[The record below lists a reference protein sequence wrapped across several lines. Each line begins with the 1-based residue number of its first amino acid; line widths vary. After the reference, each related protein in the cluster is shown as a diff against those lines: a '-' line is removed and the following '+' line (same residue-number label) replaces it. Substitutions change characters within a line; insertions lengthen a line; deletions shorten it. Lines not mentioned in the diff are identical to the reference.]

1 MKRISPPA
9 CWPLCAINSVDTRSR
24 KRNNISHLNVQT
36 AVLGGGVSAE
46 DGAGA
51 IKMDNGLPTSIVI
64 FGASG
69 DLAQRKLVP
78 SLFNLCRKGRMP
90 KQFRI
95 VGYGNTAFTDDQFRA
110 HLEEGVKQ
118 FASFEFKTDEWS
130 TFASS
135 LTYQQGR
142 YTDLADFKILSGV
155 LSEWEKGSGN
165 RIYYMATPPG
175 VFPNIIDLL
184 GLTSQLDETKGW
196 RRVVIEKPFGT
207 DLASAHSLNEQI
219 HKTLNE
225 RQIYRI
231 DHYLGKETV
240 QNILVTRFANTIF
253 EPLWNRNYI
262 DHVEIT
268 VAEQVGVEHRARFYD
283 GIGVVRDMFQN
294 HLLQLVTLVAM
305 EPPASFDA
313 TALRN
318 EKVKVLSSIRPMKEE
333 DVIQNTIRAQYKG
346 YRAEDGVKA
355 ESTTPTYAAVKLQID
370 NWRWQGVPFYL
381 RSGKKLKE
389 KVSQVTIEFK
399 EPPHMLFPNTKEH
412 ITPNMLVLYLQ
423 PDEGVHWRFEAKV
436 PDTVSQLRSVDM
448 EFHYADSFG
457 TTAIPE
463 SYERLLLD
471 TLTGDASLFTRAD
484 EVETAWGIIDPIISA
499 WDSPSKNLP
508 LAFYEPNSWGPDEAD
523 KLLTRDKRTWS
534 TWDGR
539 KE

>member
-1 MKRISPPA
+1 
-9 CWPLCAINSVDTRSR
+9 
-24 KRNNISHLNVQT
+24 
-36 AVLGGGVSAE
+36 
-46 DGAGA
+46 
-51 IKMDNGLPTSIVI
+51 MDNGLPTSIVI

-69 DLAQRKLVP
+69 DLTQRKLVP
-78 SLFNLCRKGRMP
+78 SLFNLYRKGRLP
-90 KQFRI
+90 KQFHI
-95 VGYGNTAFTDDQFRA
+95 IGYGNTAFTDEEFRTQ
-110 HLEEGVKQ
+110 LEAGIKQ
-118 FASFEFKTDEWS
+118 FASFEFKPDEWA
-130 TFASS
+130 TFASN

-142 YTDLADFKILSGV
+142 YTDLADFKKLGA
-155 LSEWEKGSGN
+155 LMKNWEIGSGN

-184 GLTSQLDETKGW
+184 GLTDQLTEYNGW

-207 DLASAHSLNEQI
+207 DYASAHSLNEQI
-219 HKTLNE
+219 HKALNE
-225 RQIYRI
+225 NQIYRI

-294 HLLQLVTLVAM
+294 HLLQLLSLVAM

-318 EKVKVLSSIRPMKEE
+318 EKVKVLSSIRPMKAGE
-333 DVIQNTIRAQYKG
+333 ILQNTVRAQYKD
-346 YRAEDGVKA
+346 YLKEEGVHPA
-355 ESTTPTYAAVKLQID
+355 SRTPTYAAVRLQID

-389 KVSQVTIEFK
+389 KLSQITIEFK
-399 EPPHMLFPNTKEH
+399 EPPHLLFPNAKEH

-436 PDTVSQLRSVDM
+436 PDTIAQLRSVDM

-457 TTAIPE
+457 KTAIPE

-484 EVETAWGIIDPIISA
+484 EVETAWGLIDPIIA
-499 WDSPSKNLP
+499 TWDSSSNTQT
-508 LAFYEPNSWGPDEAD
+508 LATYEPGSWGPVEAD
-523 KLLTRDKRTWS
+523 DLLTRDKRKWS